1 MLKLIKILLY
11 TFAMLAGLGYY
22 LITKKTLGF
31 SYQAMIKLFCLTGG
45 KSNDLLSRVIIFFN
59 KTYYFDTANGILQIS
74 DIAKREKVLK
84 NLNTNG
90 FHVFENRLSPE
101 ICNKLINFALTH
113 PCLSRLDSNNA
124 NLSTYDVYRREKPHA
139 VRYDFD
145 AQDLLHNREIQQL
158 LSDSSLFAVA
168 QDYLGSKPYMDV
180 LSMWW
185 HTDYSK
191 GPDAAA
197 AQFYHFDMDRPKWIK
212 FFIYLT
218 DVSID
223 NGPHT
228 FIMGSHKTEGIKDV
242 LLKKGYQRLSDEE
255 VYENYDKE
263 RVMEFIAPMGTI
275 IAEDT
280 RGLHKGKHV
289 IKGDRLIL
297 QIQFS
302 NLLFGGFYPKAKIN
316 TILTSELKQSLDKY
330 AQMYTAYN

>member
-1 MLKLIKILLY
+1 MLKLIKILIY
-11 TFAMLAGLGYY
+11 TSAMLVGLGYY
-22 LITKKTLGF
+22 LVTKKTFAF

-45 KSNDLLSRVIIFFN
+45 RSNDLLSSLIIFFN
-59 KTYYFDTANGILQIS
+59 KKYYFDTTDGILQIS
-74 DIAKREKVLK
+74 DLDKREIALK
-84 NLNTNG
+84 NLNENG
-90 FHVFENRLSPE
+90 FHVFDDRLSSD
-101 ICNKLINFALTH
+101 ICNNLINFALTH

-124 NLSTYDVYRREKPHA
+124 NLSTYDIYQRERPHA

-145 AQDLLHNREIQQL
+145 AQDLLQNREVQQI

-185 HTDYSK
+185 HTAYSK

-218 DVSID
+218 DVSVD

-228 FIMGSHKTEGIKDV
+228 FIMGSHKTKGIKDV

-255 VYENYDKE
+255 VYENYGKE
-263 RVMEFIAPMGTI
+263 KVMEFVAPMGTI

-316 TILTSELKQSLDKY
+316 NILTSELKESLNKY
-330 AQMYTAYN
+330 AQIYSAYK

>member
-1 MLKLIKILLY
+1 MFKLIKILIY
-11 TFAMLAGLGYY
+11 TFAMLVGLGYY
-22 LITKKTLGF
+22 LFTTKTLAF

-45 KSNDLLSRVIIFFN
+45 KSNDLLSRLIIFFT

-74 DIAKREKVLK
+74 DIVKREIVLN
-84 NLNTNG
+84 NLNANG
-90 FHVFENRLSPE
+90 FHVFDDRLSAD
-101 ICNKLINFALTH
+101 ICSKLLNFALAH
-113 PCLSRLDSNNA
+113 PCFSSDSNNA
-124 NLSTYDVYRREKPHA
+124 NLSTYDVYQREKPHA

-145 AQDLLHNREIQQL
+145 AQDLLQNREIQQL

-168 QDYLGSKPYMDV
+168 QDYLGSKPYIDV

-185 HTDYSK
+185 HTAYSK

-218 DVSID
+218 DVSVD

-263 RVMEFIAPMGTI
+263 KVIEFVGPIGTI

-289 IKGDRLIL
+289 IKGDRLVL

-302 NLLFGGFYPKAKIN
+302 NLLFGGDYPKAKIN
-316 TILTSELKQSLDKY
+316 SILTSELKQSLDKY
-330 AQMYTAYN
+330 AQSYTAYK